1 MSDAPVT
8 PVQVLLVDDSAI
20 VRGMLRNIIEQD
32 KDLAVIST
40 AGNGKIGVEQYKKLH
55 PHVVVMD
62 IEMPEMDG
70 LTALREILAFDPEAR
85 VIMCSSL
92 TQSGAAA
99 TIKALGIGAADCM
112 AKPTST
118 SIDRS
123 QSFEEGLLHKIKALG
138 QAKAMANPA
147 QTHATAPVKRPA
159 TSYTLRDYP
168 ASLAV
173 FQPQV
178 LAIGSS
184 TGGPKALTTV
194 LSALNTA
201 LPLPPILIT
210 QHMPAGFTKMLAES
224 LEKASGLPAHEAE
237 QDMLVKPKTIYVAPG
252 GKHMVVEKRTSGIF
266 IALNDGPPVNFCKP
280 AVDVMMDSILRTYQ
294 TGILSVILTGMGSD
308 GAEAC
313 RRVVEASPKNILLGQ
328 DEATSVVWGMPA
340 AVAKAG
346 ICHGILPLEGIAPAL
361 NKLMIGQRP

>member
-1 MSDAPVT
+1 MPDSLLPT
-8 PVQVLLVDDSAI
+8 PVKVLLVDDSAI

-32 KDLAVIST
+32 KALTIIGT
-40 AGNGKIGVEQYKKLH
+40 AGNGKIGVEQYKTLR

-70 LTALREILAFDPEAR
+70 LTALREILLFDPNAR

-92 TQSGAAA
+92 TQSGTAA
-99 TIKALGIGAADCM
+99 TIKALNIGAVDCM

-123 QSFEEGLLHKIKALG
+123 QNFEEQLVSKLKAVSTG
-138 QAKAMANPA
+138 IREKETA
-147 QTHATAPVKRPA
+147 QRPVRSATQ
-159 TSYTLRDYP
+159 YTVREYP
-168 ASLAV
+168 PSLAV

-184 TGGPKALTTV
+184 TGGPKALTT
-194 LSALNTA
+194 LLPSLNKS

-210 QHMPAGFTKMLAES
+210 QHMPVGFTKMLADS
-224 LEKASGLPAHEAE
+224 IEKACGIKTYEAE
-237 QDMLVKPKTIYVAPG
+237 HDMLVKPKTIYIAPG
-252 GKHMVVEKRTSGIF
+252 GKHMTVEKRTAGVF

-308 GAEAC
+308 GFEGC
-313 RRVVEASPKNILLGQ
+313 KRIVESSPKNLLLSQ

-346 ICHGILPLEGIAPAL
+346 ISNSILPIESIGPAI
-361 NKLMIGQRP
+361 NKLMLGQHP